1 MKTHLIRR
9 DIQQLHL
16 NMSHEHTS
24 ISKVKKLQT
33 NLIYYLNE
41 KTRVATNWQATNK
54 EETIELKRKTQVTF
68 VSAGLLCLFFFHK
81 IYP

>member
-33 NLIYYLNE
+33 NLIYYLN
-41 KTRVATNWQATNK
+41 KSCDKLATRNK
-54 EETIELKRKTQVTF
+54 EETIELKRKIQVTF

>member
-33 NLIYYLNE
+33 NLIYYLN
-41 KTRVATNWQATNK
+41 KSCDKLAGNK
-54 EETIELKRKTQVTF
+54 QRRNN
-68 VSAGLLCLFFFHK
+68 
-81 IYP
+81 

>member
-41 KTRVATNWQATNK
+41 INK
-54 EETIELKRKTQVTF
+54 SCDKL
-68 VSAGLLCLFFFHK
+68 AGNK
-81 IYP
+81 QRRNN